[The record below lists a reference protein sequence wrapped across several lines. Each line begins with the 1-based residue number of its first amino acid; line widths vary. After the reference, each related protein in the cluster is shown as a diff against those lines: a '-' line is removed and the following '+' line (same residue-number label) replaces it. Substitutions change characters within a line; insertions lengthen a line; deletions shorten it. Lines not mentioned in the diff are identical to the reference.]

1 MSTSILTRMLRP
13 TPATE
18 RSVNVSATRIAVAAA
33 EPRARVDLTVG
44 MLAPRVVERGPT
56 HVAVAISAAQM
67 LLLDGDDLVMD
78 VEVGAGCTL
87 EVEDVGGTVA
97 YPGVSSWHLVA
108 RVGDGGTLIW
118 RGLPFVVA
126 AGTRTRRTT
135 EIVLGRDAAVLLRDT
150 VVLGRH
156 GERGGQVTSAVRI
169 DRDGHPL
176 LVEELEADAADSQ
189 VGVLGAHRVLDSVV
203 AAGFRPP
210 PVEGVLELEEP
221 GAIARHLG
229 AEAHGSGLDAV
240 WVAWR
245 AARGRER
252 GTDETPGEPRVS
264 VPSDQHGW

>member
-1 MSTSILTRMLRP
+1 MLRP

-18 RSVNVSATRIAVAAA
+18 VTRIAVAAA

-44 MLAPRVVERGPT
+44 MLAPRVVDRGPRR
-56 HVAVAISAAQM
+56 VVVAISAAQM
-67 LLLDGDDLVMD
+67 LLLDGDDLVME

-97 YPGVSSWHLVA
+97 YPGVSSWRLAA

-156 GERGGQVTSAVRI
+156 GERGGQVLSALRV
-169 DRDGHPL
+169 DRDGQPL
-176 LVEELEADAADSQ
+176 LVEELEADAADPQ

-210 PVEGVLELEEP
+210 PAEGVLELEEP

-229 AEAHGSGLDAV
+229 VEAHGSGLDVV
-240 WVAWR
+240 WDAWHVAL
-245 AARGRER
+245 GIER
-252 GTDETPGEPRVS
+252 GNDETPGGPRVS
-264 VPSDQHGW
+264 VPFHRHGW